1 MIFLLMDCCIVNM
14 KIGLFIYL
22 TIGWLF
28 KLPGRVWRR
37 FYNIGFR
44 LCFKNFK
51 GTLNRPR
58 ALRGIQ
64 YIHVG
69 EGTYFGK
76 GLILSAWDNYY
87 GFNYTPSISIGRN
100 CRIGEYCHIT
110 SICNIIIGDNLLT
123 GAFVYISDNAH
134 GDSEIDQLSVP
145 PRLRRLTTKG
155 PVVIG
160 NNVWIGDGVR
170 ILSGVTIGDG
180 AIIGSNAVVTHDV
193 PAAAVV
199 GGVPARVIKIMQ

>member
-1 MIFLLMDCCIVNM
+1 MLVYQVISKLH
-14 KIGLFIYL
+14 
-22 TIGWLF
+22 
-28 KLPGRVWRR
+28 KLPSRIWRR
-37 FYNIGFR
+37 VYNIVFR

-51 GTLNRPR
+51 GTMTSPQ
-58 ALRGIQ
+58 ALRGIR
-64 YIHVG
+64 YVHVG
-69 EGTYFGK
+69 EGTCFGK

-87 GFNYTPSISIGRN
+87 GFRYTPSISIGRN
-100 CRIGEYCHIT
+100 CRIGMYCHIT
-110 SICNIIIGDNLLT
+110 SISNITIGDNLLT
-123 GAFVYISDNAH
+123 GAYVYISDNAH
-134 GDSEIDQLSVP
+134 GDSEFDQLSVP

-160 NNVWIGDGVR
+160 DNVWIGDGVR

-199 GGVPARVIKIMQ
+199 GGVPARIIKIMR